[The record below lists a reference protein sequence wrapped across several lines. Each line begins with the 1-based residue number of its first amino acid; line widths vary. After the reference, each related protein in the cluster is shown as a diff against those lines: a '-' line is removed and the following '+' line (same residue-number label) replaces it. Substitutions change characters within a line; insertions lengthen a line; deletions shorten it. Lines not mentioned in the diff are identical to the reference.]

1 MANILLIFIEW
12 VLVAVVIKI
21 FNRIILFNSFNEKMP
36 DQENLGDAGKQNSE
50 LIQIITSKFNEPK
63 GIIYT
68 KTQISYYFDLLE
80 LF

>member
-1 MANILLIFIEW
+1 
-12 VLVAVVIKI
+12 
-21 FNRIILFNSFNEKMP
+21 MP

-50 LIQIITSKFNEPK
+50 LIQIITSKFNELK

>member
-1 MANILLIFIEW
+1 MANILLIFIKW

-21 FNRIILFNSFNEKMP
+21 FNCIILFNSFNEKMP

-50 LIQIITSKFNEPK
+50 LIQIITSKFNELK
-63 GIIYT
+63 GIMYT